1 MSGYPEIGAA
11 TILNKRQDDTKM
23 QTPVSNVAQAVAET
37 KAKKGLRPKNSYI
50 ERFPLRVHS
59 AITIPMDA
67 ALKRLTGGHSLFTES
82 DILRMAL
89 HSYLLANDPH
99 YVDVMRGNGQA

>member
-11 TILNKRQDDTKM
+11 TILNRRQEDTRV
-23 QTPVSNVAQAVAET
+23 QTPVSNVVQGVSGT

-50 ERFPLRVHS
+50 ERFPFRVHS
-59 AITIPMDA
+59 AITGPMDA

-82 DILRMAL
+82 DILRIAL

-99 YVDVMRGNGQA
+99 YAAVMQGNGHA